1 MTRLSSRTSAE
12 APPSSEPIFGVG
24 SLRRGGT
31 RVSEA
36 AACRLAAEHWG
47 VEGTASRLAAEV
59 DENFRLVAATG
70 PYLLKVVPADE
81 ERSLTELVTA
91 ALLHVEAAGGVVA
104 QRVVPTRAGAPLV
117 FFVDADGYERRARL
131 TTFLDGRTLRSLELD
146 AGLRRRLG
154 ATLARLAL
162 CLRDF
167 DHPGADR
174 DLSWDLRHAGR
185 MRAMLE
191 ELGPG
196 PRRAELA
203 ACLAEF
209 DAETVPRLASLPSQ
223 IVHNDLSRDNAVLT
237 ASGEIGVID
246 FGDIVR
252 TQRVNDLAVAMADQL
267 VAGREPLA
275 PALELAA
282 GYVAAWPLEEG
293 EVALLYDLVRTRA
306 ATRIVGGEWR
316 AARFPENGDYLAR
329 NVERLWEVFTCLP
342 GRPTADDARRLEEIG
357 AGR

>member
-12 APPSSEPIFGVG
+12 APRPEPIFGVG

-31 RVSEA
+31 PVGEA
-36 AACRLAAEHWG
+36 EARRLAAEHWG

-59 DENFRLVAATG
+59 DENFRLAAAAG

-81 ERSLTELVTA
+81 DRSLTELVTA
-91 ALLHVEAAGGVVA
+91 ALLHVEAAGEVEA
-104 QRVVPTRAGAPLV
+104 QRVVPTRTGAPSAS
-117 FFVDADGYERRARL
+117 FVDADGCERRARL
-131 TTFLDGRTLRSLELD
+131 TTFLEGRTLRSAAID
-146 AGLRRRLG
+146 AELRRRIG

-162 CLRDF
+162 CLCDF

-174 DLSWDLRHAGR
+174 ELSWDLRHAGR
-185 MRAMLE
+185 MGAMLD

-209 DAETVPRLASLPSQ
+209 DAETVPRLGPLPSQ

-267 VAGREPLA
+267 EAGPRPFA
-275 PALELAA
+275 PAFDLAA
-282 GYVAAWPLEEG
+282 GYAAVWPLEEG
-293 EVALLYDLVRTRA
+293 EIAVLYDLVRTRA

-316 AARFPENGDYLAR
+316 ARRFPENRDYLAR
-329 NVERLWEVFTCLP
+329 NVARLWEVFTCLP
-342 GRPTADDARRLEEIG
+342 ARPAPADARRLEELG